1 MASCVIN
8 VGIFKAL
15 NTNRIYTS
23 IDQNY
28 LVDITKIIVFIH
40 SFDIHGPVH
49 LTILRFIMS
58 SLLCI
63 STNKINHFTMCSSL
77 QLILVQGK

>member
-28 LVDITKIIVFIH
+28 LVDITKIIVLIH
-40 SFDIHGPVH
+40 SFDIHAIVM
-49 LTILRFIMS
+49 ILSITKGFFGV
-58 SLLCI
+58 
-63 STNKINHFTMCSSL
+63 KI
-77 QLILVQGK
+77 LICLKYIAHYMLNI